1 MKPPGKTTLNRM
13 VLTAQA
19 EVERLEL
26 GHDMPELVRRRDDFA
41 GIVRLIDVI
50 LADPALEMDILGR
63 LRRWAASPENRPE
76 ASE

>member
-1 MKPPGKTTLNRM
+1 MKPPGKTTFDRM

-19 EVERLEL
+19 EVERIEL
-26 GHDMPELVRRRDDFA
+26 GHDVPELVRRRDDFA

-50 LADPALEMDILGR
+50 LTDPALQRDIVER